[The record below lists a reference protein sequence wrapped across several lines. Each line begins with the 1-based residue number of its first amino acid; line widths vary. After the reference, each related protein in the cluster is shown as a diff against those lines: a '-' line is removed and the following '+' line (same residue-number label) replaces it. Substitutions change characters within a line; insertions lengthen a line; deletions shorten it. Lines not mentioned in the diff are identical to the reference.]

1 MLLGAVMNQGDS
13 GAKRAAKRDRLLG
26 LGLISVTF
34 IVALGISLRSKQASL
49 PRVAAPPEPPSA
61 EGIAG
66 FPSAVTPL
74 ALEPQ
79 ARRLTPRDQLLG
91 VVLSGVKP
99 DGTID
104 VRDGEARF
112 VYRSLP
118 GEGPEPERPY
128 GRLAARKYCGFQVIK
143 LSQAGLG
150 AEPDVAE
157 ADCRQ
162 AIEPLPTPSCSVQQ
176 LWELGKQRGAGE
188 EPATIEY
195 YRARSG
201 PAWRFSSGE
210 TQFAL
215 AADCTTV
222 LEPGDAVGVLARRVP
237 G

>member
-66 FPSAVTPL
+66 FPSAVIPL

-91 VVLSGVKP
+91 AVLSGVKP

-104 VRDGEARF
+104 VGDGEAR
-112 VYRSLP
+112 
-118 GEGPEPERPY
+118 
-128 GRLAARKYCGFQVIK
+128 
-143 LSQAGLG
+143 
-150 AEPDVAE
+150 
-157 ADCRQ
+157 
-162 AIEPLPTPSCSVQQ
+162 
-176 LWELGKQRGAGE
+176 
-188 EPATIEY
+188 
-195 YRARSG
+195 
-201 PAWRFSSGE
+201 
-210 TQFAL
+210 
-215 AADCTTV
+215 
-222 LEPGDAVGVLARRVP
+222 
-237 G
+237 